1 MNKSNQVSIKPQF
14 RSIGIAVKCKTAE
27 KCTSTSDLEAY
38 PSKETINHTFPANN
52 LQQLDA
58 DLASLSVGT
67 DMSSKTISEY
77 KPSSGEIRDSEEWDL
92 QMKRNALNLTLYF
105 STTDPKR
112 HIGVPPEWLW
122 LLEHLSTVTGINTD
136 DIKLT
141 LMKIKLNDTFVRLG
155 NQFGISSTK
164 ASNVFNKTIL
174 KIAPVLDKFIYFP
187 GKETVIKAMPIQFR
201 ANYSHVRAIIDA
213 FEIEIQK
220 PSNSCNQALTWSEY
234 KKANTLK
241 YLVSCSPDGFIN
253 FISLGYGGRISDTHL
268 YKISKLEEK
277 CTVMADRGF
286 KHINT
291 LLFVKQCRLVRPPS
305 KAANQKL
312 TKNESKDT
320 KRVAS
325 LRIHIERV
333 IVRLREYELLTPHAR
348 LHHSIM
354 PYIDAAVKIS
364 AALVNLQS
372 PIIKQ

>member
-1 MNKSNQVSIKPQF
+1 MDKTRTNDRVAEKVYDTDGIHSITNDENQYEKENSSILIKNSFVLQENQQLNIQNNVTNQHNNSPRLSYIPIKESQNSNPILVNIAPKKFVNKSNQVSIKPQF

-105 STTDPKR
+105 ITTDPKR

-201 ANYSHVRAIIDA
+201 ANYSHVLTIIDA

-220 PSNSCNQALTWSEY
+220 P
-234 KKANTLK
+234 
-241 YLVSCSPDGFIN
+241 
-253 FISLGYGGRISDTHL
+253 
-268 YKISKLEEK
+268 
-277 CTVMADRGF
+277 
-286 KHINT
+286 
-291 LLFVKQCRLVRPPS
+291 
-305 KAANQKL
+305 
-312 TKNESKDT
+312 
-320 KRVAS
+320 
-325 LRIHIERV
+325 
-333 IVRLREYELLTPHAR
+333 
-348 LHHSIM
+348 
-354 PYIDAAVKIS
+354 
-364 AALVNLQS
+364 
-372 PIIKQ
+372 